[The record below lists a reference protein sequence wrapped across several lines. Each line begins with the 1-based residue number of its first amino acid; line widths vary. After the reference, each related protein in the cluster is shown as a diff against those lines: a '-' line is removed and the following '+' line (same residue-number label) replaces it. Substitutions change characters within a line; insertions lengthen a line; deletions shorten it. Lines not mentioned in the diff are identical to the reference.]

1 MKYSESYLMA
11 FEQVRLGDYFKFEK
25 GLGYKGE
32 FLADESDVAL
42 IGMDSHEEGGG
53 YKEGSEKPYSGPFKE
68 MNTANPGEV
77 IFAATDLTQDGRVLG
92 SPLVVPESEEYQTY
106 IYSHHLLKAFQIKE
120 GFLPEYLY
128 NLYRCEKYRLKAAYA
143 DSGTTVRAL
152 PAEVLE
158 EQLVPL
164 PDLSTQL
171 AINEI
176 IYLIDQQIANNKAI
190 SRNLEALAQS
200 VFKSW
205 FIDFDPV
212 HAKKNGE
219 KPFGMDAEI
228 AKLFPDSFAKSELGD
243 IPKGWKVG
251 PVGDVLTLQGG
262 YAFKSSTWTATGV
275 PVIKIGSVKPG
286 FVDLNEGSFVSI
298 ELGSAIPDTYRLPRG
313 SMVMG
318 LSGYVGEVGL
328 VPGVSPSPLLNQR
341 VAKFG
346 LTSGEWK
353 IPFAYCL
360 TRDSRFKL
368 DVINAAVG
376 SAQQNVSNG
385 QILGIERVLPSSE
398 IIEEFD
404 LLFFPTFEKILLLEE
419 EKMTL
424 SGLINSILPKLIDG
438 SLKISPEL
446 VAS

>member
-1 MKYSESYLMA
+1 MA
-11 FEQVRLGDYFKFEK
+11 FKQVRMGDYFKFEK

-32 FLADESDVAL
+32 FLVEDSEVAL

-68 MNTANPGEV
+68 INTANPGDV

-92 SPLVVPESEEYQTY
+92 SPLLVPESDEYQTY

-164 PDLSTQL
+164 PDLTTQL

-176 IYLIDQQIANNKAI
+176 ISLIDQQIVNNKAL

-219 KPFGMDAEI
+219 KPFGMDTET
-228 AKLFPDSFAKSELGD
+228 AKLFPDSFVKSELGE
-243 IPKGWKVG
+243 IPRGWQVK
-251 PVGDVLTLQGG
+251 PVSEILDRSKNKPLLASTETTRFGKTPVLEQGDSILAGFIEDKPSVI
-262 YAFKSSTWTATGV
+262 ASSTAPKFIFGDHTCRMKISTKSFSVMPNTIVLSGKGIDSYWAYCATNKLQQFESYRRHWMELAVRKISV
-275 PVIKIGSVKPG
+275 PPLDVAKAFG
-286 FVDLNEGSFVSI
+286 LFVSSLYEKKD
-298 ELGSAIPDTYRLPRG
+298 ELL
-313 SMVMG
+313 
-318 LSGYVGEVGL
+318 
-328 VPGVSPSPLLNQR
+328 
-341 VAKFG
+341 F
-346 LTSGEWK
+346 
-353 IPFAYCL
+353 
-360 TRDSRFKL
+360 
-368 DVINAAVG
+368 
-376 SAQQNVSNG
+376 QNLELEKTIS
-385 QILGIERVLPSSE
+385 IILPS
-398 IIEEFD
+398 F
-404 LLFFPTFEKILLLEE
+404 
-419 EKMTL
+419 
-424 SGLINSILPKLIDG
+424 IDG
-438 SLKISPEL
+438 SLPVPREL

>member
-1 MKYSESYLMA
+1 MA
-11 FEQVRLGDYFKFEK
+11 FKQVRLGDYFKFEK

-32 FLADESDVAL
+32 FLAEESSVGL
-42 IGMDSHEEGGG
+42 VGIDSQVPGGG
-53 YKEGSEKPYSGPFKE
+53 YKENSEKPYSGPYKSE
-68 MNTANPGEV
+68 HVVDSGDV
-77 IFAATDLTQDGRVLG
+77 IVAATDITQDGSVLG
-92 SPLVVPESEEYQTY
+92 STLMIPESTNYETL
-106 IYSHHLLKAFQIKE
+106 IYSGDVMKVIPLNPDEFGL
-120 GFLPEYLY
+120 EYFY
-128 NLYRCEKYRLKAAYA
+128 NLYRVEKYRKKVAYG
-143 DSGTTVRAL
+143 DTGTTVRRL
-152 PAEVLE
+152 SEDGIS

-164 PDLSTQL
+164 PDLPTQI

-176 IYLIDQQIANNKAI
+176 ISLIDQQIANNKAL
-190 SRNLEALAQS
+190 SRNLEALALS
-200 VFKSW
+200 LFKSW

-219 KPFGMDAEI
+219 KPFGMDADT
-228 AKLFPDSFAKSELGD
+228 AKLFPDSFVKSDLGI

-251 PVGDVLTLQGG
+251 PVGEVLTLQGG
-262 YAFKSSTWTATGV
+262 YAFKSSTWTSSGV

-286 FVDLNEGSFVSI
+286 FVDLNEGSFVSL
-298 ELGSAIPDTYRLPRG
+298 ELGSGVSDTYRLPRG
-313 SMVMG
+313 SMVIG

-328 VPGVSPSPLLNQR
+328 VPGVSPAPLLNQR

-385 QILGIERVLPSSE
+385 QILNIERILPPSNL
-398 IIEEFD
+398 IEVFD
-404 LLFFPTFEKILLLEE
+404 SLFHPTFERILILEE

-424 SGLINSILPKLIDG
+424 LYFHNSLTGLLRFHLNRSHH
-438 SLKISPEL
+438 E
-446 VAS
+446 

>member
-1 MKYSESYLMA
+1 MA
-11 FEQVRLGDYFKFEK
+11 FNQVRLGDYFKFEK

-42 IGMDSHEEGGG
+42 IGMDSHEEAGG

-68 MNTANPGEV
+68 INTANPGEV

-92 SPLVVPESEEYQTY
+92 SPLLVPESEEYQTY

-171 AINEI
+171 AINKI
-176 IYLIDQQIANNKAI
+176 ISLIDQQIANNKAL

-219 KPFGMDAEI
+219 KPFGMDAETV
-228 AKLFPDSFAKSELGD
+228 KLFPDSFIQSELGE
-243 IPKGWKVG
+243 IPKGWSVKNL
-251 PVGDVLTLQGG
+251 GDVANLLMGQSPPGHTYNQ
-262 YAFKSSTWTATGV
+262 TG
-275 PVIKIGSVKPG
+275 
-286 FVDLNEGSFVSI
+286 EGLPF
-298 ELGSAIPDTYRLPRG
+298 YRLPRQ
-313 SMVMG
+313 
-318 LSGYVGEVGL
+318 
-328 VPGVSPSPLLNQR
+328 LL
-341 VAKFG
+341 
-346 LTSGEWK
+346 
-353 IPFAYCL
+353 
-360 TRDSRFKL
+360 DS
-368 DVINAAVG
+368 
-376 SAQQNVSNG
+376 
-385 QILGIERVLPSSE
+385 
-398 IIEEFD
+398 
-404 LLFFPTFEKILLLEE
+404 
-419 EKMTL
+419 
-424 SGLINSILPKLIDG
+424 SIHY
-438 SLKISPEL
+438 S
-446 VAS
+446 

>member
-1 MKYSESYLMA
+1 MV
-11 FEQVRLGDYFKFEK
+11 FNQVRLGDYFKFEK

-32 FLADESDVAL
+32 FLAEESSVGL
-42 IGMDSHEEGGG
+42 VGIDSQVPGGG
-53 YKEGSEKPYSGPFKE
+53 YKENSEKPYSGPYKSE
-68 MNTANPGEV
+68 HIVDSGDV
-77 IFAATDLTQDGRVLG
+77 IVAATDITQDGSVLG
-92 SPLVVPESEEYQTY
+92 STLMIPECTNYETL
-106 IYSHHLLKAFQIKE
+106 IYSGDVMKVIPLNPDEFGL
-120 GFLPEYLY
+120 EYFY
-128 NLYRCEKYRLKAAYA
+128 NLYRVEKYRKKVAYG
-143 DSGTTVRAL
+143 DTGTTVRRL
-152 PAEVLE
+152 SEDGIS

-164 PDLSTQL
+164 PDLPTQI

-176 IYLIDQQIANNKAI
+176 ISLIDQQIANNKAL

-200 VFKSW
+200 LFKSW

-212 HAKKNGE
+212 HAKKNGD
-219 KPFGMDAEI
+219 KPFGMDADT
-228 AKLFPDSFAKSELGD
+228 AKLFPDSFVKSDLGI

-251 PVGDVLTLQGG
+251 PVGEVLTLQGG
-262 YAFKSSTWTATGV
+262 YAFKSSTWTSSGV

-286 FVDLNEGSFVSI
+286 FVDLNEGSFVSL
-298 ELGSAIPDTYRLPRG
+298 ELGSGVSDTYRLPRG
-313 SMVMG
+313 SMVIG

-328 VPGVSPSPLLNQR
+328 VPGVSPAPLLNQR

-385 QILGIERVLPSSE
+385 QILDIERILPPSNL
-398 IIEEFD
+398 IEAFD
-404 LLFFPTFEKILLLEE
+404 SLFHPTFERILILEE

-424 SGLINSILPKLIDG
+424 SKLIDSILPQLVDG
-438 SLKISPEL
+438 CLEISSESI
-446 VAS
+446 AS